1 MARLVWCSN
10 QLAKQSSFVRI
21 SISRF
26 TWITRSLIHFSKQ
39 RGPNK
44 RQACRIKKVL
54 SLVLFFFLLLTLLYN
69 VTFGQILIQFL
80 MKNLAIKILIMFSC
94 WNINKTINFLWSYES
109 SLSIRVNSHF
119 LQVWLAWNFCVLHH
133 GPTRVEELIFGGTYV
148 FLDHFNC

>member
-1 MARLVWCSN
+1 MLGYPFLDLLGSPDLW
-10 QLAKQSSFVRI
+10 FI
-21 SISRF
+21 F
-26 TWITRSLIHFSKQ
+26 
-39 RGPNK
+39 PNK
-44 RQACRIKKVL
+44 EALISAKHVELKRFYL
-54 SLVLFFFLLLTLLYN
+54 LYYFFFLLLTLLYN